1 LVSLHDLPWACSPC
15 PMKALKS
22 FCTNQWPPHPSR
34 ANENLRMNGHPIEI
48 RMRILGPNETQET
61 FHPPIKED
69 DNPHD

>member
-1 LVSLHDLPWACSPC
+1 
-15 PMKALKS
+15 MKALKS

-48 RMRILGPNETQET
+48 MMKILGPNETQEI
-61 FHPPIKED
+61 FHLPIKEE